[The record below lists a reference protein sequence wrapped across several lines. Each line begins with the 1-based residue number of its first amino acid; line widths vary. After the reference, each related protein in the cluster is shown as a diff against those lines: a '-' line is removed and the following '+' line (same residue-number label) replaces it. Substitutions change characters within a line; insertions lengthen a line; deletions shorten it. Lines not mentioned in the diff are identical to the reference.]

1 MALVNCAECGNDAS
15 ESAATARPKQSR
27 KIHPITWVALAAII
41 PLLVWDVRQSLRESK
56 LHNTSSEAFGSPPAG
71 IRQ

>member
-1 MALVNCAECGNDAS
+1 MALVNCAECGNDVS
-15 ESAATARPKQSR
+15 ESAVTARPKQSR
-27 KIHPITWVALAAII
+27 KTHPVTWVALAAII

-56 LHNTSSEAFGSPPAG
+56 LHNTSGQAFRSLHAG

>member
-1 MALVNCAECGNDAS
+1 MALVNCAESGNDVS

-27 KIHPITWVALAAII
+27 KIHPITWVAFAAII

-56 LHNTSSEAFGSPPAG
+56 VHNTSSEAFRSLPAG